1 MPDVGRY
8 ALSAAGVA
16 VDRRRRKPC
25 LLLHADCVFAVAV
38 KGDVRIADRML
49 LDLLFKDRAL
59 LFSILS
65 VPCFGLAGII
75 LD

>member
-1 MPDVGRY
+1 MPDVRVNM
-8 ALSAAGVA
+8 LSTAGVA
-16 VDRRRRKPC
+16 ADRRRRQPC
-25 LLLHADCVFAVAV
+25 LFLHADCVFAVAV

-59 LFSILS
+59 LFSVPAI
-65 VPCFGLAGII
+65 PCFGLAGII